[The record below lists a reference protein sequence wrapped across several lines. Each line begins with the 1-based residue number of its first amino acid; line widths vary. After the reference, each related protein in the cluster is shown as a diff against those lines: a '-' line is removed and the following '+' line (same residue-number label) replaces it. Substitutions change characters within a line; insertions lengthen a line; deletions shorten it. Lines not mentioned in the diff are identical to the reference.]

1 MCFLPGMPLRR
12 DPVQLDGIFS
22 GRPFHLC
29 LHPSCPRTPQ
39 VDGRGRSLLCRVSF
53 LFAASSTSPILS
65 PRPHQARG
73 ESPSSFCFFFCK
85 QRSASLICCFLCF
98 SISVLSV
105 HCSFYPSTMDAA
117 ALWCNICP
125 KQPRFSDVSH
135 LLTHVSS
142 KAHLS
147 HYFKL
152 QVRSHQEPQ
161 AGDLLDEYDRWYKA
175 NNLAKLLS
183 DRMASKEARKNKAQG
198 KAGVQGTASASTK
211 KSAAPKA
218 PPSTAGAQQPG
229 PLPDFLDPR
238 LSQPYYGVSPAVENA
253 AHSFPGGCN
262 APNEQT
268 TPNRQ
273 VQPWQTRPT
282 QSAASPTRPASRQ
295 WKTEHDSDSENESR
309 SLLRATPKWSDRA
322 DTAIGT
328 LPRSL
333 CSGGS
338 SDPFV
343 EDDRSWAYA
352 DDNEDDKE
360 KVDEMTRLKGVLWPG
375 MDIFDSATEQM
386 RRKRNQKKDGSILKM
401 MEKAS
406 EDIEPTELVFSPT
419 GILRKQ
425 RVISGNVEDSS
436 PLKGETPIPKRRA
449 VRPKRGPLSQSD
461 PNTVSRRSHERKRA
475 KKKEGQDQSQSLEGL
490 SRQALPLIES
500 PEANRP
506 FGYYNGY
513 YPSLGDDDGEFKLSL
528 GESDSKARGGFTV
541 FNDEQR
547 QSKSGLKDQPRS
559 SNSASGSSA
568 GSHPFYQRREPL
580 AFGPMSSTAR
590 GYATN
595 FPGMAPHYPTGKEN
609 IEPILNCHGRID
621 PHMGWRTSWAK
632 HQYGDEAYPP
642 QYFFGEGHHVEFGH
656 FGGNDLSGY
665 SCNPLAISRLPVH
678 QGQVYV
684 ASNSPGCS
692 TPKVKRAPSSD
703 ATISDTEQD
712 DVGRLYLDGS
722 SE

>member
-1 MCFLPGMPLRR
+1 MWFLPLRR
-12 DPVQLDGIFS
+12 NPVQLDGTVTSIYVS
-22 GRPFHLC
+22 VLPASDPAGRR
-29 LHPSCPRTPQ
+29 PRTLP
-39 VDGRGRSLLCRVSF
+39 SLLCLFSLRRFFNFINSF
-53 LFAASSTSPILS
+53 SST
-65 PRPHQARG
+65 
-73 ESPSSFCFFFCK
+73 PSSKRSVLPSLFCFLFCK

-98 SISVLSV
+98 PSPFSL

-198 KAGVQGTASASTK
+198 KAAGVQGTTSTK

-218 PPSTAGAQQPG
+218 PSSTASSQQPG

-238 LSQPYYGVSPAVENA
+238 LSQPYFGVNHAAENTE
-253 AHSFPGGCN
+253 HSFPVSYN
-262 APNEQT
+262 LPNGHS
-268 TPNRQ
+268 TPNHQ
-273 VQPWQTRPT
+273 VQLWQTRPA
-282 QSAASPTRPASRQ
+282 QPAASPTRPASRQ
-295 WKTEHDSDSENESR
+295 WKTEHDSDSENEAG
-309 SLLRATPKWSDRA
+309 SLLHSTPKWSGRVNA
-322 DTAIGT
+322 TIGA

-333 CSGGS
+333 CSGVS

-343 EDDRSWAYA
+343 EDDQSWGYA

-425 RVISGNVEDSS
+425 RVISGNIEDSS

-461 PNTVSRRSHERKRA
+461 PNTVSRRSHERKKA
-475 KKKEGQDQSQSLEGL
+475 KKKAGQDQSHSLEGL
-490 SRQALPLIES
+490 SRQALPLLES
-500 PEANRP
+500 PGVNRS

-513 YPSLGDDDGEFKLSL
+513 YPSLGDDDSEFRLSL
-528 GESDSKARGGFTV
+528 GESDAKPRGGFTV

-547 QSKSGLKDQPRS
+547 QSKSGLKDQSRS
-559 SNSASGSSA
+559 TNLASGSSA
-568 GSHPFYQRREPL
+568 GSHSFYHRHEPL
-580 AFGPMSSTAR
+580 AFGSMPSSTTTR
-590 GYATN
+590 GYTPN
-595 FPGMAPHYPTGKEN
+595 LSSMAPRYATGKEN
-609 IEPILNCHGRID
+609 IEPILNCQGRID

-642 QYFFGEGHHVEFGH
+642 HYFFGDGHHVEFGP

-684 ASNSPGCS
+684 ANNSPGCS

-712 DVGRLYLDGS
+712 DGRLYLDGS
-722 SE
+722 SD